1 MACCDWACKTCGWI
15 EISNEMP
22 DKSCEK
28 CGGQTWQVVG
38 FDEDKRVGKEEE

>member
-22 DKSCEK
+22 DKCEK

-38 FDEDKRVGKEEE
+38 FDGIQ